1 MKKEKGQNQEAL
13 TQNDKRN
20 GSTPIHPL
28 VTGQCAEILSILRQ
42 GPTLSLTL
50 TADYAIPETAARIHD
65 LREKGF
71 AIDTQIQEV
80 VQFRGRERKGV
91 ALYVL
96 GSPEW
101 PRSDFLPDNDLPPAA

>member
-1 MKKEKGQNQEAL
+1 MKKEKGQNQKAL
-13 TQNDKRN
+13 TQKQQAEH
-20 GSTPIHPL
+20 SIHSHPL

-42 GPTLSLTL
+42 GPILSLTL

-65 LREKGF
+65 LRAKGF
-71 AIDTQIQEV
+71 DIDTQIQEV

-101 PRSDFLPDNDLPPAA
+101 PRPGFLPDNDLPPAA

>member
-1 MKKEKGQNQEAL
+1 MRKEKGQNQEAL

-50 TADYAIPETAARIHD
+50 TADYAIPETADTRPASEGLCHRHSD
-65 LREKGF
+65 SRGCAVPWSGEKGGCPVC
-71 AIDTQIQEV
+71 AWQSRMAE
-80 VQFRGRERKGV
+80 
-91 ALYVL
+91 
-96 GSPEW
+96 P
-101 PRSDFLPDNDLPPAA
+101 